1 VLSRTNLSESSVAAS
16 SKSQSLNSLAPLEIS
31 CLSFSDPRPL
41 FSIACSLF
49 SKNTGGVVP
58 PRHLRILGGVRH
70 RTFIDFQLLPFH
82 QLTNPFFRNLF
93 VFRFI
98 CVAGGWR
105 DTTPQFLKA
114 KGSTMTCTEE
124 ESKIQA
130 IMKLADGPGDRWPR
144 AIGAGGKSGH
154 RRRRLARAGDEVR
167 ATRLV
172 TPGGGHAGSAAKW
185 SFSLTRVASSSTRR
199 CAAQLRKVPQRIY
212 RRRNSTVAS
221 RRETCETSSKNPGLP
236 PGQSCFVWQG

>member
-1 VLSRTNLSESSVAAS
+1 MVLWHVLSGTNLSESSVAAS

-49 SKNTGGVVP
+49 SKNTGVWY
-58 PRHLRILGGVRH
+58 LRDTSASSAACAIALLSIFNSCL
-70 RTFIDFQLLPFH
+70 FISLQIPFSV
-82 QLTNPFFRNLF
+82 TYLF
-93 VFRFI
+93 SDSSG
-98 CVAGGWR
+98 VAGGWR
-105 DTTPQFLKA
+105 DTTHQFLKA
-114 KGSTMTCTEE
+114 KGSTVTRTEE

-172 TPGGGHAGSAAKW
+172 TPGDGHAGSAAKW
-185 SFSLTRVASSSTRR
+185 SF
-199 CAAQLRKVPQRIY
+199 
-212 RRRNSTVAS
+212 
-221 RRETCETSSKNPGLP
+221 P
-236 PGQSCFVWQG
+236 PKLNT

>member
-1 VLSRTNLSESSVAAS
+1 MVLCRVLSRTNLSESSVAAS

-172 TPGGGHAGSAAKW
+172 TPGDGHAGSAAKW
-185 SFSLTRVASSSTRR
+185 SFSLKLNTWTGGVEFNSAR
-199 CAAQLRKVPQRIY
+199 CGSVTESATENIPPAQQHGGI
-212 RRRNSTVAS
+212 A
-221 RRETCETSSKNPGLP
+221 
-236 PGQSCFVWQG
+236 QGNL